1 MSLPGLSCTV
11 MLGALLATAAPVSAA
26 PADLIV
32 YNGKIFTADSNSSVV
47 QAFAVKDGKFVDVG
61 ASDSVLSRNRGPR
74 TKIVD
79 LHGGFVTPG
88 LTDDHFH
95 NEGGGQGID
104 LSHTR
109 TLDELFSV
117 VALAVKA
124 ANPGDTIVSNSDWHE
139 AQLKEQRLPTATELD
154 RVSPDNPVVLV
165 RGGHSLIL
173 NSAALKKWGITK
185 ATPIPSGGAISRD
198 ASGELT
204 GELFDNA
211 KALVDLPPEKPLS
224 MADLIRTQKQLNAYG
239 ITAVRIPGAYK
250 GDPALAPLGRN
261 GESAMQTAYRLMK
274 QARSE
279 GKLTLRYIVYLPG
292 FGLRSAEQTRALLS
306 SWKVQQDEGD
316 DWVRIGGVKLIV
328 DGGFEGGHL
337 SQPYKEPYGKGGTYS
352 GLTVVPQAKYTEVV
366 RELNRLGWR
375 PTTHAVGDAGIDE
388 VLKAYEAAD
397 ADKSIRGKRWAIE
410 HAFVVRPEQLQKL
423 QQLDVALSVQDHLF
437 LAAPVLKRYWGSDI
451 AAHVTPL
458 KSFEQSGL
466 IVAGGTDSPVIP
478 FNPFYELYH
487 FLTRDTISD
496 GIYGPD
502 EAVGSRSDLLK
513 LITINYAR
521 LIGEEKTKGSIEVG
535 KLADFAVLSADFLTV
550 PPKEIPKMKAYSTYV
565 AGSEVYRDPTW
576 SSN

>member
-1 MSLPGLSCTV
+1 MILSK
-11 MLGALLATAAPVSAA
+11 LSYGAIVGAVLAAATPVAAA
-26 PADLIV
+26 PAELIL
-32 YNGKIFTADSNSSVV
+32 YNGKIFTADSSSSVV
-47 QAFAVKDGKFVDVG
+47 QAIAVKGGKFVAVG

-74 TKIVD
+74 TKVID
-79 LHGGFVTPG
+79 LHGAFVTPG

-109 TLDELFSV
+109 DLDELFSV
-117 VALAVKA
+117 VASAVKA
-124 ANPGDTIVSNSDWHE
+124 AKPGDTIVSNSDWHE

-173 NSAALKKWGITK
+173 NSAALAKWKITK
-185 ATPIPSGGAISRD
+185 ATPVPSGGAISRD

-211 KALVDLPPEKPLS
+211 KALVDLPPEKPLT
-224 MADLIRTQKQLNAYG
+224 MADLMRTQKLLNAYG

-250 GDPALAPLGRN
+250 GDAALAPLGRN

-279 GKLTLRYIVYLPG
+279 GRLTLRYILYLPG

-306 SWKVQQDEGD
+306 NWKVKQDEGD

-337 SQPYKEPYGKGGTYS
+337 SRPYKEPYGKGGTYS

-423 QQLDVALSVQDHLF
+423 RQLDVALSVQDHLF

-451 AAHVTPL
+451 AARVTPL

-535 KLADFAVLSADFLTV
+535 KLADFAILSADFLTV
-550 PPKEIPKMKAYSTYV
+550 PPKEITKMRAYSTYV
-565 AGSEVYRDPTW
+565 GGSEVYHDPTW
-576 SSN
+576 GVN